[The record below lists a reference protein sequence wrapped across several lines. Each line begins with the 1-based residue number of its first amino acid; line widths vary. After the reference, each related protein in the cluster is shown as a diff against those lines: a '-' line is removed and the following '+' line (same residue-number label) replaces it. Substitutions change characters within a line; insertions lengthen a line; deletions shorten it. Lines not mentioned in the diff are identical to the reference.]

1 MLSPP
6 EKCLKRLKK
15 VKQYLYCSIF
25 PAHIIRWRHKKYL
38 NHCHRRKKEGSS
50 VKKPLICIKKCLLL
64 FWMRKKFVIIQKQ
77 YYPAIADVVPYKLH
91 LFIFVSIAISWRP
104 KKMGKFLLA
113 KLVQYSGVSKT
124 RKKSCASYACVKV
137 TCIFNKH
144 NGEPNIVRLLV
155 FLWKNSFVNTNSL
168 QIHTQTCCDH
178 FLSFVDS
185 LYVQDEFT
193 VDLKKCS
200 NMTLVF
206 YP

>member
-1 MLSPP
+1 VQK
-6 EKCLKRLKK
+6 EKTYFAITAWNCLKRLKK
-15 VKQYLYCSIF
+15 VEQYLYCSIF

-50 VKKPLICIKKCLLL
+50 LKKPLICIKKCLLL
-64 FWMRKKFVIIQKQ
+64 FWMRKTFVIIQKQ

-91 LFIFVSIAISWRP
+91 LFIFLAIAISWRP

-137 TCIFNKH
+137 TCIFNKL

-168 QIHTQTCCDH
+168 QIYTQTCCDH

-193 VDLKKCS
+193 VDLKKKQ
-200 NMTLVF
+200 
-206 YP
+206 

>member
-1 MLSPP
+1 MPAFVLDEKKICDNTKTILSSNSRRCTIQITFIYIPGY
-6 EKCLKRLKK
+6 CDILKT
-15 VKQYLYCSIF
+15 
-25 PAHIIRWRHKKYL
+25 
-38 NHCHRRKKEGSS
+38 E
-50 VKKPLICIKKCLLL
+50 
-64 FWMRKKFVIIQKQ
+64 
-77 YYPAIADVVPYKLH
+77 
-91 LFIFVSIAISWRP
+91 
-104 KKMGKFLLA
+104 KMGKFLLA

-137 TCIFNKH
+137 TCIFNKL
-144 NGEPNIVRLLV
+144 NGEPSIVWLLV

-168 QIHTQTCCDH
+168 QIYTQTCWDH